1 MKYFGWIFLF
11 FVIVYI
17 LPLGSRPL
25 VIPEYK
31 FAESARE
38 MVLSG
43 DYAIPRLRGETVV
56 STPAPAYYPA
66 AKAIQLFG
74 KNGFAVRFPS
84 ALSAGLTA
92 LFLWILIAQM
102 LRDEKLAAL
111 SAIIYLT
118 SSAIYVSG
126 TVASSGALSAM
137 LCTGSCGTLFIALQ
151 EAKLNRRKTLNLIL
165 CGVFAGFGCLTGGVT
180 ALLIPLLS
188 GLAYMMWEKKLRQL
202 PFLLILIPAIAALI
216 ALPWALTINR
226 AEPGYLCAF
235 VRQEFA
241 SFCFWES
248 IPWYL
253 PLYLFVLGAFPSAL
267 LIPAAGVVGKDAWKG
282 FLRQPLFRFAFCFLF
297 IPLVIATLNPTW
309 DASVVLCSFA
319 PLALLIAAGIRVY
332 FNSGCHHRS
341 YNWLMTA
348 WGILLAAGG
357 AGLAVLHFTK
367 PEYLKNI
374 PLTGLFYPVMGTV
387 LIVAGTMMVY
397 SAIGNWRS
405 RLYLYF
411 AGIGLVLLFMPWFF
425 KGNAMMPGEALRNL
439 GRRCQLTDKCKY
451 TVVAENTAL
460 ANAAAWEFDSRNI
473 RTPNT
478 LMTGKDPVVT
488 PKILLIGHRLECVK
502 SIPDIEKSGNY
513 LLCAQEINANP
524 LQMLIFDLTAAPEKK

>member
-43 DYAIPRLRGETVV
+43 DYVTPRLRGETVV

-74 KNGFAVRFPS
+74 KNDFAVRFPS

-92 LFLWILIAQM
+92 LFIWILIAQV

-118 SSAIYVSG
+118 SSAIYTSG
-126 TVASSGALSAM
+126 TIATTGALFAM
-137 LCTGSCGTLFIALQ
+137 LCTGSCGTIFIALQ
-151 EAKLNRRKTLNLIL
+151 EAKLNRRKALNLIL
-165 CGVFAGFGCLTGGVT
+165 GGIFAGFGFITGGVS

-188 GLAYMMWEKKLRQL
+188 GVIYMMWDKKLRQL
-202 PFLLILIPAIAALI
+202 PSLLFAVPVIAALT
-216 ALPWALTINR
+216 ALPWVLAVNR
-226 AEPGYLCAF
+226 MEPGFLCSF

-241 SFCFWES
+241 SFCNWES
-248 IPWYL
+248 LVPWYL
-253 PLYLFVLGAFPSAL
+253 PLYLFALGSFPSAL
-267 LIPAAGVVGKDAWKG
+267 LIPAAGVVGKEAWRG

-297 IPLVIATLNPTW
+297 IPLIIATLNPSW
-309 DASVVLCSFA
+309 DTNVILCSFA

-332 FNSGCHHRS
+332 FNSGGHHRS

-387 LIVAGTMMVY
+387 LIIAGTMMIY

-425 KGNAMMPGEALRNL
+425 KGNVLMPGEALRDL
-439 GRRCQLTDKCKY
+439 GRRCQLTDNSKY
-451 TVVAENTAL
+451 TVVADNPAL
-460 ANAAAWEFDSRNI
+460 ADAAAWEFDFKNI

-478 LMTGKDPVVT
+478 LTTGKVPVTT
-488 PKILLIGHRLECVK
+488 PKILFIGNRIEGAK
-502 SIPDIEKSGNY
+502 SIPGMEKSGNY
-513 LLCAQEINANP
+513 LNVQEITADP
-524 LQMLIFDLTAAPEKK
+524 LQMLIFDLTAAPEKP

>member
-11 FVIVYI
+11 FVIAYI
-17 LPLGSRPL
+17 LPLGSRPM

-43 DYAIPRLRGETVV
+43 DYVTPQRRGETVI

-66 AKAIQLFG
+66 AKSIQLFG

-92 LFLWILIAQM
+92 LFIWILIAQM

-118 SSAIYVSG
+118 SSAIYTSG
-126 TVASSGALSAM
+126 TVASAGSLFAM

-165 CGVFAGFGCLTGGVT
+165 CGVFAGFGFLTGGIS
-180 ALLIPLLS
+180 ALLIPLLA
-188 GLAYMMWEKKLRQL
+188 GLVYMIWDKKLRQL

-216 ALPWALTINR
+216 ALPWAVAINR
-226 AEPGYLCAF
+226 AEPGYLCSL
-235 VRQEFA
+235 VRREFA
-241 SFCFWES
+241 SFCSWES
-248 IPWYL
+248 MPWYL
-253 PLYLFVLGAFPSAL
+253 PLHLFALGAFPSAL
-267 LIPAAGVVGKDAWKG
+267 LIPAAGVVGKEAWKG

-348 WGILLAAGG
+348 WGVLLAACG

-367 PEYLKNI
+367 PEYLKSI

-387 LIVAGTMMVY
+387 LIIAGIMMIY

-425 KGNAMMPGEALRNL
+425 KGNEWMPGEALRDL

-451 TVVAENTAL
+451 TVVAANEEL
-460 ANAAAWEFDSRNI
+460 ANAAAWEFDFKNI
-473 RTPNT
+473 RTKADFIYGNI
-478 LMTGKDPVVT
+478 PVGT
-488 PKILLIGHRLECVK
+488 PKILFISNRPEGAE
-502 SIPDIEKSGNY
+502 SISGVEKAGNY
-513 LLCAQEINANP
+513 VLNAQEINADP
-524 LQMLIFDLTAAPEKK
+524 LQMLIFDLTAAPEKQ